1 MNYFNDFIIGDFID
15 SYKNVTMKT
24 FSGYKYVSEY
34 CSHDENKLILMH
46 DDDILIH
53 ETNFNIHLV
62 KNLEDATNHHLTCL
76 MQAGKLEVLRPDS
89 FFAGKYNIDHYSVTK
104 EEYALDYYPPFCI
117 GACTLLSRSTVQQIY
132 KTAKVTNPGDFSLDD
147 VLFTGIIRVKSNLS
161 IPNATP
167 SDICGTPVG
176 SNDKKMNNFR
186 NTLNRYCENHG
197 IESCLIH

>member
-1 MNYFNDFIIGDFID
+1 
-15 SYKNVTMKT
+15 MKT

-53 ETNFNIHLV
+53 EINFNIHLV
-62 KNLEDATNHHLTCL
+62 KNLEGWVKHSLGSKNPKIPGIQPMHMSSHGKYNPFKDATNHHLTCL

-132 KTAKVTNPGDFSLDD
+132 KTAKVTNPGDFSLDGRD
-147 VLFTGIIRVKSNLS
+147 QI
-161 IPNATP
+161 
-167 SDICGTPVG
+167 
-176 SNDKKMNNFR
+176 
-186 NTLNRYCENHG
+186 
-197 IESCLIH
+197 